1 MMRPPSHYKSA
12 ELLANAPTVRGRM
25 RTPLFMVAT
34 LMSGVA
40 FAQDCSS
47 IKSTQA
53 RLQCY
58 DQQANRAGPSSTANL
73 SSQSGRC
80 QEFEKLANRFVDRFR
95 TGTTLY
101 MPDFQNTLSELTST
115 KRECGP
121 AGTLGSMSASYDKTL
136 EFLAASTFVFGRALA
151 HCENVQA
158 QANQLNLSHLPPCKW
173 STVTDVY
180 APPSVKLIQ
189 QRFPL
194 AWQSLPDAAKNDK
207 FVEYGALVK
216 FWVSNLPA
224 YQ

>member
-1 MMRPPSHYKSA
+1 MRQLTNYKTGA
-12 ELLANAPTVRGRM
+12 LPANAKTAISRM
-25 RTPLFMVAT
+25 LMPLFMVAT
-34 LMSGVA
+34 LLSGVA
-40 FAQDCSS
+40 FAQDCSN
-47 IKSTQA
+47 IKSTQS

-58 DQQANRAGPSSTANL
+58 DQQANRAGPSSSANL
-73 SSQSGRC
+73 SSHSGRC
-80 QEFEKLANRFVDRFR
+80 LEFEKLANRFADRFR
-95 TGTTLY
+95 TGANLY
-101 MPDFQNTLSELTST
+101 LPDFQNTLSDLTST

-121 AGTLGSMSASYDKTL
+121 AGTQGPMSSSYDKTL
-136 EFLAASTFVFGRALA
+136 EFLAASAFVFGRALT

-158 QANQLNLSHLPPCKW
+158 QANQLNLGHLPPCKW
-173 STVTDVY
+173 ATVNDLY